1 MNKAAIIV
9 AVSML
14 LSRVLGIF
22 REMLLAHAAGVSLE
36 KNALDLAFM
45 IPDILNH
52 VVSTGFLSIIF
63 IPIFTGYKVAGDE
76 EKSWKFFSN
85 VLNTFGM
92 ILLVLVVPAFIF
104 MPELLQLLTTN
115 GTTPQQVAEHAALIE
130 RASYYGRII
139 LPGQIFIFVGSI
151 LVAVQHTRKQFL
163 IPSLTGL
170 IYNVAIVG
178 GGYAGILLS
187 RHSGVSY
194 GLEGFAWGVPVGAF
208 IGFFALQ
215 ILGAK
220 RGGVKYELTL
230 QPTHPDIV
238 RYFKMMLPMSL
249 GVGSMFGLE
258 FIIRSF
264 GSSFGSS
271 GISSLNYAYRVM
283 YTLVAVFGFSV
294 SVTSYPDM
302 ARLVKEGQIRQL
314 NEKIWKSLSRMFCIL
329 IPAVVAVWALSFP
342 AVRILFER
350 GAFHRE
356 TTEAIT
362 EILRWYLPVSL
373 GLCLQAVLVRSFYAA
388 ERMWLPTLLNTGIF
402 AATIPAYIWLAEPLG
417 IKSVPIIGATGA
429 LLQVI
434 SMIVMWARKNGTD
447 GMKDA
452 LLNMLRAIVAL
463 GIMIGAALG
472 LDHVTGEFVRT
483 TSLAILVVYSCA
495 AGVVLLGV
503 TLVIQKILGSKDAG
517 DILNELLGKFLRKLH
532 LKK

>member
-76 EKSWKFFSN
+76 KAGWKFFSN
-85 VLNTFGM
+85 VLNTFGLALL
-92 ILLVLVVPAFIF
+92 ILVIPAFIW
-104 MPELLQLLTTN
+104 MKELIALLTVDGVTPELL
-115 GTTPQQVAEHAALIE
+115 E
-130 RASYYGRII
+130 RATYYGRII

-178 GGYAGILLS
+178 GGAAGLWL
-187 RHSGVSY
+187 GKYTGNDY
-194 GLEGFAWGVPVGAF
+194 GLAGFAWGVPVGAF

-215 ILGAK
+215 IFGAK
-220 RGGVKYELTL
+220 RGGVHYELVCE
-230 QPTHPDIV
+230 PKHPDII

-264 GSSFGSS
+264 GANFGTS

-302 ARLVKEGQIRQL
+302 ARLVKEGDFPQL
-314 NEKIWKSLSRMFCIL
+314 NRKIWKSLSRMFCIL

-356 TTEAIT
+356 TTEAIS

-373 GLCLQAVLVRSFYAA
+373 GLCLQAVLVRSFYAC
-388 ERMWLPTLLNTGIF
+388 ERMWVPTLLNTGIF
-402 AATIPAYIWLAEPLG
+402 AATIPAYILLGEPEVGLG

-429 LLQVI
+429 ILQVI
-434 SMIVMWARKNGTD
+434 SMIFMWAKKNGTD

-452 LLNMLRAIVAL
+452 LLNIFRALVAF
-463 GIMIGAALG
+463 GIMIAAAIG
-472 LDHVTGEFVRT
+472 LDHVSGDFVRNAGFVT
-483 TSLAILVVYSCA
+483 LVVYACA
-495 AGVVLLGV
+495 AGIALF
-503 TLVIQKILGSKDAG
+503 TLTLIIQRYLGSKDAK
-517 DILNELLGKFLRKLH
+517 DILNELLGKVLRKLH
-532 LKK
+532 LAH

>member
-76 EKSWKFFSN
+76 RGGWKFFSN
-85 VLNTFGM
+85 VLNTFGLV
-92 ILLVLVVPAFIF
+92 LLILVVPAFIW
-104 MPELLQLLTTN
+104 MKELLQLLTVE
-115 GTTPQQVAEHAALIE
+115 GATPELIE
-130 RASYYGRII
+130 RATYYGRII

-178 GGYAGILLS
+178 GGAAGIALT
-187 RHSGVSY
+187 RYTGTDY

-208 IGFFALQ
+208 IGFFA
-215 ILGAK
+215 
-220 RGGVKYELTL
+220 
-230 QPTHPDIV
+230 
-238 RYFKMMLPMSL
+238 MMLPMSL

-264 GSSFGSS
+264 GANFGTG

-302 ARLVKEGQIRQL
+302 ARLVKEGDFGQL
-314 NEKIWKSLSRMFCIL
+314 NRKIWKSLSRMFCIL

-350 GAFHRE
+350 GAFQRE
-356 TTEAIT
+356 TTEAIS

-373 GLCLQAVLVRSFYAA
+373 GLCLQAVLVRSFYAC
-388 ERMWLPTLLNTGIF
+388 ERMWVPTLLNTGIF
-402 AATIPAYIWLAEPLG
+402 AATIPAYILLGAPEAGLG
-417 IKSVPIIGATGA
+417 IKSVPIVGATGA
-429 LLQVI
+429 ILQVI
-434 SMIVMWARKNGTD
+434 SMIFMWAKKNGTD

-452 LLNMLRAIVAL
+452 LLNMLRALVAF
-463 GIMIGAALG
+463 GIMICAAVG
-472 LDHVTGEFVRT
+472 LDRVSGEFVRN
-483 TSLAILVVYSCA
+483 TSLVVLVIYACA
-495 AGVVLLGV
+495 AGLALF
-503 TLVIQKILGSKDAG
+503 TLTLIVQRYLGSKDAK
-517 DILNELLGKFLRKLH
+517 DILNELLGKVLRKLH
-532 LKK
+532 LAK

>member
-76 EKSWKFFSN
+76 KSGWKFFSN
-85 VLNTFGM
+85 VLNTFGLA
-92 ILLVLVVPAFIF
+92 LLILVVPAFIW
-104 MPELLQLLTTN
+104 MKELISLLTVDGVTPELL
-115 GTTPQQVAEHAALIE
+115 E
-130 RASYYGRII
+130 RATYYGRII

-170 IYNVAIVG
+170 IYNIAIVG
-178 GGYAGILLS
+178 GGAVGLALS
-187 RHSGVSY
+187 NYTGNDY
-194 GLEGFAWGVPVGAF
+194 GLAGFAWGVPVGAF

-215 ILGAK
+215 IWGAK
-220 RGGVKYELTL
+220 RGGVHYELICE
-230 QPTHPDIV
+230 PKHPDII

-264 GSSFGSS
+264 GANFGTS

-302 ARLVKEGQIRQL
+302 ARLVKEGDFPQL
-314 NEKIWKSLSRMFCIL
+314 NRKIWKSLSRMFCIL

-356 TTEAIT
+356 TTEAIS

-373 GLCLQAVLVRSFYAA
+373 GLCLQAVLVRSFYAC
-388 ERMWLPTLLNTGIF
+388 ERMWVPTLLNTGIF
-402 AATIPAYIWLAEPLG
+402 AATIPAYILLGEPEVGLG

-429 LLQVI
+429 ILQVI
-434 SMIVMWARKNGTD
+434 SMIYMWAKKNGTD

-452 LLNMLRAIVAL
+452 LLNMFRALVAF
-463 GIMIGAALG
+463 GIMIAAAIG
-472 LDHVTGEFVRT
+472 LDHISGDFVRNT
-483 TSLAILVVYSCA
+483 GFVTLVVYACA
-495 AGVVLLGV
+495 AGIALF
-503 TLVIQKILGSKDAG
+503 TLTLIVQRYLGSKDAK
-517 DILNELLGKFLRKLH
+517 DILNELLGKVLRKLH
-532 LKK
+532 LAK

>member
-9 AVSML
+9 AVSLL

-63 IPIFTGYKVAGDE
+63 IPIFTGYKVRDDRKGGW
-76 EKSWKFFSN
+76 SFFSN
-85 VLNTFGM
+85 VLNTFGIVLL
-92 ILLVLVVPAFIF
+92 ILVIPAFIF
-104 MPELLQLLTTN
+104 MPELLRLLTVE
-115 GTTPQQVAEHAALIE
+115 GATPELIE
-130 RASYYGRII
+130 RAAYYGRII

-163 IPSLTGL
+163 IPSMTGL
-170 IYNVAIVG
+170 IYNIAIVVG
-178 GGYAGILLS
+178 GLIAIYMGKMN
-187 RHSGVSY
+187 GVDY

-208 IGFFALQ
+208 IGFFVLQ
-215 ILGAK
+215 IWGAK
-220 RGGVKYELTL
+220 RGGVHYDLICK
-230 QPTHPDIV
+230 PFHPDII

-258 FIIRSF
+258 FVIRSF
-264 GSSFGSS
+264 GANFGTG

-302 ARLVKEGQIRQL
+302 ARLVKEGEIAQL
-314 NEKIWKSLSRMFCIL
+314 NQKIWKSLSRMFCIL

-350 GAFHRE
+350 GAFQRE

-388 ERMWLPTLLNTGIF
+388 ERMWAPTLLNTGIF
-402 AATIPAYIWLAEPLG
+402 ALTIPAYLLLGAPLG
-417 IKSVPIIGATGA
+417 IKSVPIVGAVGA
-429 LLQVI
+429 ILQVL
-434 SMIVMWARKNGTD
+434 SMIALWGGKNGTD
-447 GMKDA
+447 GMREA
-452 LLNMLRAIVAL
+452 LLNMLRALIAF
-463 GIMIGAALG
+463 GIMIAAAIG
-472 LDHVTGEFVRT
+472 LDHVTGEFVRST
-483 TSLAILVVYSCA
+483 NLFILVIYSGIVGTILLA
-495 AGVVLLGV
+495 MTLFIQKLLG
-503 TLVIQKILGSKDAG
+503 SNDAKD
-517 DILNELLGKFLRKLH
+517 IMNELLGKVLRKLH
-532 LKK
+532 LAR

>member
-1 MNKAAIIV
+1 MNKAALII

-14 LSRVLGIF
+14 LSRVLGIL

-76 EKSWKFFSN
+76 KASWKFFSN
-85 VLNTFGM
+85 VLNTFGA
-92 ILLVLVVPAFIF
+92 LLLILVVPAFIF
-104 MPELLQLLTTN
+104 MPELLSLLTVD
-115 GTTPQQVAEHAALIE
+115 GVTPELLE
-130 RASYYGRII
+130 RATYYGRII
-139 LPGQIFIFVGSI
+139 LPGQVFIFVGSI

-170 IYNVAIVG
+170 IYNAAIIIG
-178 GGYAGILLS
+178 GAVCIWLS
-187 RHSGVSY
+187 EHGSVNY
-194 GLEGFAWGVPVGAF
+194 GLEGFAWGVPIGAF

-215 ILGAK
+215 IFGAK
-220 RGGVKYELTL
+220 RGGVLYELICK
-230 QPTHPDIV
+230 PTHPDII

-264 GSSFGSS
+264 GANFGTS

-294 SVTSYPDM
+294 SVASYPDM
-302 ARLVKEGQIRQL
+302 ARLVKEGDLATL
-314 NEKIWKSLSRMFCIL
+314 NQKIWKSLSRMFCIL
-329 IPAVVAVWALSFP
+329 IPAVVAVYALSFP

-356 TTEAIT
+356 TTEAIS

-402 AATIPAYIWLAEPLG
+402 ALTIPAYLALGAPLG
-417 IKSVPIIGATGA
+417 IKSVPIVGAAGA
-429 LLQVI
+429 LLQVV
-434 SMIVMWARKNGTD
+434 SMIYMWARKNGAD
-447 GMKDA
+447 GMGAA
-452 LLNMLRAIVAL
+452 LANMGRALVAF
-463 GIMIGAALG
+463 GIMIVAAMG
-472 LDHVTGEFVRT
+472 LDKVSGEFVR
-483 TSLAILVVYSCA
+483 SANLVVLIAFSC
-495 AGVVLLGV
+495 VVGGILLVV
-503 TLVIQKILGSKDAG
+503 TLFIQKLLGSKDAG
-517 DILNELLGKFLRKLH
+517 DILNELLGKVLRKLH

>member
-45 IPDILNH
+45 VPDILNH

-76 EKSWKFFSN
+76 RGGWKFFSN
-85 VLNTFGM
+85 VLNTFG
-92 ILLVLVVPAFIF
+92 IALLILVVPAFIW
-104 MPELLQLLTTN
+104 MKELLQLLTVD
-115 GTTPQQVAEHAALIE
+115 GATPELIE
-130 RASYYGRII
+130 RATYYGRII

-163 IPSLTGL
+163 VPSLTGL

-178 GGYAGILLS
+178 GGAVGIALS
-187 RHSGVSY
+187 KYTGTDF

-215 ILGAK
+215 IFGA
-220 RGGVKYELTL
+220 RIGGVRYEFIV

-264 GSSFGSS
+264 GANFGPE

-302 ARLVKEGQIRQL
+302 ARLVKEGDFVSL
-314 NEKIWKSLSRMFCIL
+314 NQKIWKSLSRMFCIL

-356 TTEAIT
+356 TTEAIA

-373 GLCLQAVLVRSFYAA
+373 GLCLQAVLVRSFYAC
-388 ERMWLPTLLNTGIF
+388 ERMWIPTLLNTGIF
-402 AATIPAYIWLAEPLG
+402 AVLFRPHQDHGEHLEYSACRAD
-417 IKSVPIIGATGA
+417 
-429 LLQVI
+429 
-434 SMIVMWARKNGTD
+434 NGNAP
-447 GMKDA
+447 DA
-452 LLNMLRAIVAL
+452 
-463 GIMIGAALG
+463 
-472 LDHVTGEFVRT
+472 
-483 TSLAILVVYSCA
+483 
-495 AGVVLLGV
+495 
-503 TLVIQKILGSKDAG
+503 KP
-517 DILNELLGKFLRKLH
+517 
-532 LKK
+532 

>member
-45 IPDILNH
+45 VPDILHH

-76 EKSWKFFSN
+76 RGGWKFFSN

-92 ILLVLVVPAFIF
+92 ALLILVVPAFIW
-104 MPELLQLLTTN
+104 MKELLQLLTVD
-115 GTTPQQVAEHAALIE
+115 GATPELIE
-130 RASYYGRII
+130 RATYYGRII

-163 IPSLTGL
+163 VPSLTGL

-178 GGYAGILLS
+178 GGAVGIALS
-187 RHSGVSY
+187 KYTGTDF

-215 ILGAK
+215 IFGA
-220 RGGVKYELTL
+220 RIGGVHYEFIV

-264 GSSFGSS
+264 GANFGPE

-302 ARLVKEGQIRQL
+302 ARLVKEGDIASL
-314 NEKIWKSLSRMFCIL
+314 NQKIWKSLSRMFCIL

-356 TTEAIT
+356 TTEAIA

-373 GLCLQAVLVRSFYAA
+373 GLCLQAVLVRSFYAC
-388 ERMWLPTLLNTGIF
+388 ERMWVPTLLNTGIF
-402 AATIPAYIWLAEPLG
+402 AATIPAYIVLGAPELGLG
-417 IKSVPIIGATGA
+417 IRSVPIIGASGA
-429 LLQVI
+429 ILQVLA
-434 SMIVMWARKNGTD
+434 MILMWAKKNGTD
-447 GMKDA
+447 GMGAA
-452 LLNMLRAIVAL
+452 LMNMLRALFTFA
-463 GIMIGAALG
+463 IMIGVAVG
-472 LDHVTGEFVRT
+472 LDHVSGSFVR
-483 TSLAILVVYSCA
+483 SANLIVLVAYSCA
-495 AGVVLLGV
+495 AGVLLFVL
-503 TLVIQKILGSKDAG
+503 TLIIQRYLGSKDAK
-517 DILNELLGKFLRKLH
+517 DILNELLGKVLRKLH
-532 LKK
+532 LA

>member
-85 VLNTFGM
+85 VLNTFGA
-92 ILLVLVVPAFIF
+92 ILLILVIPAFIF
-104 MPELLQLLTTN
+104 MPELLRLLTVE
-115 GTTPQQVAEHAALIE
+115 GATPELIE
-130 RASYYGRII
+130 RATYYGRII

-170 IYNVAIVG
+170 IYNIAIVAG
-178 GGYAGILLS
+178 GVAAIAMG
-187 RHSGVSY
+187 RMNGVNY

-215 ILGAK
+215 IFGAR
-220 RGGVKYELTL
+220 RGGVKYEFIV
-230 QPTHPDIV
+230 QPTHPDII

-264 GSSFGSS
+264 GSNFGTS

-302 ARLVKEGQIRQL
+302 ARLVKEGQIKQL

-350 GAFHRE
+350 GAFQRE

-402 AATIPAYIWLAEPLG
+402 AATIPAYILLGSPEMGLG

-429 LLQVI
+429 ILQVI
-434 SMIVMWARKNGTD
+434 SMIFMWARKNGTD
-447 GMKDA
+447 GMKEA
-452 LLNMLRAIVAL
+452 LMNMGRALVAF
-463 GIMIGAALG
+463 GIMICAALG
-472 LDHVTGEFVRT
+472 LDHLTGEFVRN
-483 TSLAILVVYSCA
+483 ANFVVLVIYSCA
-495 AGVVLLGV
+495 TGVVLLGI
-503 TLVIQKILGSKDAG
+503 TLAIQKILGSKDAG
-517 DILNELLGKFLRKLH
+517 DIMNELLGKVLRKLH
-532 LKK
+532 LKRT

>member
-9 AVSML
+9 AVSLL

-63 IPIFTGYKVAGDE
+63 IPIFTGYKVAGNE
-76 EKSWKFFSN
+76 EASWKFFSN
-85 VLNTFGM
+85 VLNTFGAV
-92 ILLVLVVPAFIF
+92 LLVLVIPAFVF
-104 MPELLQLLTTN
+104 MPELLGLLTTS
-115 GTTPQQVAEHAALIE
+115 GATPELIE
-130 RASYYGRII
+130 RATYYGRII
-139 LPGQIFIFVGSI
+139 LPGQVFIFVGSI

-178 GGYAGILLS
+178 GGLAAIWLG
-187 RHSGVSY
+187 RMNNVSY

-220 RGGVKYELTL
+220 RGGVKYQLIM

-238 RYFKMMLPMSL
+238 RYFKMMIPMSL

-264 GSSFGSS
+264 GSSFGTS

-302 ARLVKEGQIRQL
+302 ARLVKEGQIKEL

-402 AATIPAYIWLAEPLG
+402 ALTIPAYIALGAPLG
-417 IKSVPIIGATGA
+417 IKSVPIVGAAGA
-429 LLQVI
+429 ILQVI
-434 SMIVMWARKNGTD
+434 SMIVMWAKRNGTD
-447 GMKDA
+447 GMKVA
-452 LLNMLRAIVAL
+452 LLNMFRALVAF
-463 GIMIGAALG
+463 GIMICAALG
-472 LDHVTGEFVRT
+472 LDHVTGEFVR
-483 TSLAILVVYSCA
+483 SVSLVVLVIYSCA
-495 AGVVLLGV
+495 AGVMLLVV
-503 TLVIQKILGSKDAG
+503 TLFIQKILGSKDAG
-517 DILNELLGKFLRKLH
+517 DILNELLGKVLRKLH